1 MVTRSRSLPKKEQFE
16 GTTIGEQDIG
26 EDERI
31 ECICPECHQNL
42 VKISDRQGNN
52 EEWFCRNCSIP
63 YLDSKEIRHRY
74 RLAVPEE
81 TEAAISIVNVD
92 YTKDV
97 EIRHPKELVWGAK
110 ELSNRGTIKF
120 THYEEGKG

>member
-31 ECICPECHQNL
+31 EYICPECHQNV

-97 EIRHPKELVWGAK
+97 EIRHIPPIRGAFAELQKKGLKIKDYHTTEKE
-110 ELSNRGTIKF
+110 
-120 THYEEGKG
+120 

>member
-1 MVTRSRSLPKKEQFE
+1 MVTRNRSLPKKEQFE
-16 GTTIGEQDIG
+16 GTIIGEQDIG

-31 ECICPECHQNL
+31 EYICPECHQNL
-42 VKISDRQGNN
+42 VKLSDRQGNN
-52 EEWFCRNCSIP
+52 QEWFCRNCSIP
-63 YLDSKEIRHRY
+63 YLDSKEIRHQH

-97 EIRHPKELVWGAK
+97 EIRHTPELKGGFAQLAK
-110 ELSNRGTIKF
+110 KGTIRF
-120 THYEEGKG
+120 TSYEERKG